1 MDAVMRSIIDSNY
14 WTSNGGMEIQP
25 PTQHYELRCGEEF
38 KYELRCE
45 ESTGSKKKP
54 FIISSQVEK
63 YSNDENQEMLV
74 ALITKLQ
81 MNFEKMRQKIRDRW
95 GKGSLK
101 I

>member
-1 MDAVMRSIIDSNY
+1 
-14 WTSNGGMEIQP
+14 
-25 PTQHYELRCGEEF
+25 
-38 KYELRCE
+38 
-45 ESTGSKKKP
+45 
-54 FIISSQVEK
+54 
-63 YSNDENQEMLV
+63 MLV